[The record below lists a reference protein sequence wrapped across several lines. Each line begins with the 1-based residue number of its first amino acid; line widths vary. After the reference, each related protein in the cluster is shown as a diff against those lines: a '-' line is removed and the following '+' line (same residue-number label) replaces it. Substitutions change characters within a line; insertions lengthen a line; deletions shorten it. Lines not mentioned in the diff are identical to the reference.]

1 MNDEVKNNSTL
12 STQQSALAAGDLL
25 NDLKTLIEQGRAQ
38 AVAVV
43 NSAITTTY
51 WHVGRRINEEVL
63 HGERAEYGKQVV
75 ASLADELV
83 AQYGKSFEA
92 KNLRRMMQ
100 FAEVFP
106 DFEIV
111 VPLARQLSWS
121 HFLALIPLKSDKA
134 RLFYSHSAA
143 ESSWSKREL
152 RNQIERKVFERS
164 EIADT
169 KLTLAKSDH
178 LSGNFKDPYFLEF
191 LGLKEGYLEN
201 ELESAL
207 IKELELFILELG
219 KGFAFV
225 ERQKRMII
233 DGDDFYLDL
242 LFFHRKLKRLVA
254 VELKIDRFKAAFK
267 GQMELYLN
275 WLNKYERQPGEK
287 APIGLIL
294 CTEAGTEQVELLNME
309 KDHIMVAEYWTELP
323 PKKLLEKKLHNALIE
338 VRERLAERKLLNS
351 GEHTDLCPM
360 IAERTG
366 GIAVELMKPQVSEKL
381 GNRLGNTKK
390 RILAEMKSNPKTS
403 RVQLSEI
410 LEISTTAVEKNIK
423 QLRDDGLIKRIGGT
437 RGHWAVVKSYED

>member
-1 MNDEVKNNSTL
+1 MGKKL
-12 STQQSALAAGDLL
+12 SQEGPKPQRELL
-25 NDLKTLIEQGRAQ
+25 RDLKSLIEQGRGQ
-38 AVAVV
+38 AVAAV
-43 NSAITTTY
+43 NSAIAMTY
-51 WHVGRRINEEVL
+51 WHVGKRINQEVL

-75 ASLADELV
+75 SSLAEELV

-121 HFLALIPLKSDKA
+121 HFLALFPLKSPEA
-134 RLFYSHSAA
+134 RLFYARTAS
-143 ESSWSKREL
+143 ESRWSKREL
-152 RNQIERKVFERS
+152 RSQIERKTFERS

-169 KLTLAKSDH
+169 KLALAEANH
-178 LSGNFKDPYFLEF
+178 LSGNFKDPYFLDF

-207 IKELELFILELG
+207 LKELELFILELG

-254 VELKIDRFKAAFK
+254 VELKIARFKAGFK

-275 WLNKYERQPGEK
+275 WLNKYERQDGEE

-294 CTEAGTEQVELLNME
+294 CAEAGTEQVELLNMQ
-309 KDHIMVAEYWTELP
+309 KDNIMVAEYWTELP
-323 PKKLLEKKLHNALIE
+323 PKELLEKKLHNALIE
-338 VRERLAERKLLNS
+338 VRERLIEQRQLAS
-351 GEHTDLCPM
+351 GEVD
-360 IAERTG
+360 
-366 GIAVELMKPQVSEKL
+366 
-381 GNRLGNTKK
+381 
-390 RILAEMKSNPKTS
+390 
-403 RVQLSEI
+403 
-410 LEISTTAVEKNIK
+410 
-423 QLRDDGLIKRIGGT
+423 
-437 RGHWAVVKSYED
+437 